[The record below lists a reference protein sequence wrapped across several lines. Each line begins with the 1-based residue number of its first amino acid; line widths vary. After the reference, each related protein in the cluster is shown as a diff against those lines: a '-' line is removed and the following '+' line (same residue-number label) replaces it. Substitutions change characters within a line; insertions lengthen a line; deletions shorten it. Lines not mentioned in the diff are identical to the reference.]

1 MRSNR
6 GKAEKAWRQTKRRG
20 ERLEEKV
27 TGRPESLRAA
37 LVFRYSLFVTDYHSQ
52 CVQLTALGRRR
63 RRRRRRTPES
73 RWWALQLVNR
83 WSRSKHDLSPRE
95 SPRRRQQPLGPTER
109 EDTSR
114 RRSAFSLRW
123 QPHPPCVYVTISRRS
138 IWTPLL
144 RSLLPLVRGA
154 MCCSG
159 LADCAGG
166 TRWGGRRCDTQ
177 TQTSPFFFFSS
188 SCLPRCFW
196 GNLSYVLSEHLPI
209 AKMTHFSS
217 LLSFHILLLA
227 PRLLSSPPS
236 LNMSTDFCHD
246 FLHNK
251 RVSFH
256 QCDPRSTC

>member
-52 CVQLTALGRRR
+52 CVQLTALG

-123 QPHPPCVYVTISRRS
+123 QPHPPCVYVAISRRS

-177 TQTSPFFFFSS
+177 TQTSSPFFFFFPPPASHVAS
-188 SCLPRCFW
+188 EEISLTFCLNISQFQKWHISR
-196 GNLSYVLSEHLPI
+196 
-209 AKMTHFSS
+209 HFFPFTF
-217 LLSFHILLLA
+217 SF
-227 PRLLSSPPS
+227 
-236 LNMSTDFCHD
+236 
-246 FLHNK
+246 
-251 RVSFH
+251 
-256 QCDPRSTC
+256 